1 MQKSKVKN
9 LFLPQ
14 RPQRTNKNIE
24 FRTRNFE
31 LRNSTLGVRYSFLA
45 LWTLWLFPSA
55 GLTKDKQLAA
65 EQQTATLKKEEME
78 LAQALIRQF
87 PQSEDPIVLMGNVQW
102 RHGNAA
108 EALKFWQEALQIN
121 PRRPDVYKAMGWFA
135 MGKENY
141 EEAIINWRKALQADP
156 QMPGVHNS
164 IARALMGLGR
174 HAEAIEELRKDIK
187 ISPHSSSSY
196 FLLGQ
201 GYSQQKEYEKAKAN
215 YEKAISFEPDL
226 TNAYYGLF
234 TACARLNQHEKA
246 QEYLAVFKKLKAE
259 DMKVLKDRNDAYND
273 LIDMRQGAAETY
285 MFAAKMYQ
293 GRGDTQKC
301 EQLLKRAAALDP
313 NNTVYLM
320 ELASLYGTSSRFS
333 DALAMHKKISELEP
347 NNPVCHLNI
356 GGFSAR
362 LKQFADAETAF
373 TKAIAL
379 VPENSAGYRSLAQLY
394 LETGTKLPQARDLV
408 QKAVALE
415 PIAANYF
422 VLSWACDR
430 NADTDS
436 ALSAIKKALELDP
449 DNPRYQ
455 QMYELIRKRSSK
467 Q

>member
-1 MQKSKVKN
+1 MK
-9 LFLPQ
+9 
-14 RPQRTNKNIE
+14 IE
-24 FRTRNFE
+24 SRG
-31 LRNSTLGVRYSFLA
+31 SA
-45 LWTLWLFPSA
+45 WLS
-55 GLTKDKQLAA
+55 GLIVCAVVAATAPEPASRQLAA
-65 EQQTATLKKEEME
+65 EQQTAALKKEEME
-78 LAQALIRQF
+78 LAQTLMRQF
-87 PQSEDPIVLMGNVQW
+87 PQSEDPIVLMGNVRL

-108 EALKFWQEALQIN
+108 EALKFWQEALQMN

-141 EEAIINWRKALQADP
+141 EEAIIHWQKALQVDP
-156 QMPGVHNS
+156 QIPGVHNS
-164 IARALMGLGR
+164 IARALMGLGK
-174 HAEAIEELRKDIK
+174 HAEAIEELRKDIE
-187 ISPHSSSSY
+187 ISPHSSSSH

-201 GYSQQKEYEKAKAN
+201 GYLQEKEYEKAKAN
-215 YEKAISFEPDL
+215 YEKAISLEPGL

-246 QEYLAVFKKLKAE
+246 QEYLAIFKKLKAE
-259 DMKVLKDRNDAYND
+259 DMKILKDRNDAYND
-273 LIDMRQGAAETY
+273 LIDMRKGAAETY
-285 MFAAKMYQ
+285 MYAAKMYQ

-320 ELASLYGTSSRFS
+320 ELASLYGTSNRLS
-333 DALAMHKKISELEP
+333 DALAMHKKISKLEP
-347 NNPVCHLNI
+347 NNPVCYLNI
-356 GGFSAR
+356 GIFSAR
-362 LKQFADAETAF
+362 LKQFADAEPAF
-373 TKAIAL
+373 AKAIVLA
-379 VPENSAGYRSLAQLY
+379 PESSAGYRSLAQLY
-394 LETGTKLPQARDLV
+394 LETGTKLPQARELAE
-408 QKAVALE
+408 KAVALE

-436 ALSAIKKALELDP
+436 ALSAIKKALELEP

>member
-1 MQKSKVKN
+1 MK
-9 LFLPQ
+9 
-14 RPQRTNKNIE
+14 IE
-24 FRTRNFE
+24 NRRLKIE
-31 LRNSTLGVRYSFLA
+31 SRGSG
-45 LWTLWLFPSA
+45 WLSGLIVCAVVA
-55 GLTKDKQLAA
+55 GATPEPASRQLAA
-65 EQQTATLKKEEME
+65 EQQTAALKKEELE
-78 LAQALIRQF
+78 LAQMLLRQF
-87 PQSEDPIVLMGNVQW
+87 PDSEDPIVLMGNVRW

-108 EALKFWQEALQIN
+108 EALKFWQEALHTN

-141 EEAIINWRKALQADP
+141 EEAIIHWRKALQIDP
-156 QMPGVHNS
+156 QIPGVHNS
-164 IARALMGLGR
+164 IARALMGLGK
-174 HAEAIEELRKDIK
+174 HAEAIEELRKDIEV
-187 ISPHSSSSY
+187 SPASSSSY
-196 FLLGQ
+196 FLIGQ
-201 GYSQQKEYEKAKAN
+201 GYLQQKEYEKAKAN
-215 YEKAISFEPDL
+215 YEKAISLEPDL

-285 MFAAKMYQ
+285 TFAAKMYQ

-356 GGFSAR
+356 GVFSAR
-362 LKQFADAETAF
+362 LKQFADAEPAF
-373 TKAIAL
+373 AKAITLA
-379 VPENSAGYRSLAQLY
+379 PESSAGYRSLAQLY
-394 LETGTKLPQARDLV
+394 LETGTKLPRARDLA
-408 QKAVALE
+408 QKAVTLE

-436 ALSAIKKALELDP
+436 ALSAIKKALELEP